1 MASAPLASDA
11 SRRLLELARRDRD
24 AAVAE
29 LANASPDDL
38 VALVCEAPLAHRVRL
53 LSLLPNPE
61 QVVPRLP
68 EAELC
73 FLVKAQG
80 LEDAGWILAHATP
93 EQIVAGVDLDVWH
106 GHELDVP
113 TLSRWVAALADTDP
127 QALLGGARALDPEI
141 LVLLLRSRIGV
152 VQKPTDAEGWDPP
165 DRSQTLEG
173 QFHFFALDDND
184 DLEEIVVLL
193 RTLFEQDYWTYFR
206 LMQGSI
212 WELSSDTLEWALRWR
227 NGRLQDLGFP
237 PWEEAMS
244 IYGFVAPSE
253 RTRIPEGEDPLDVG
267 SWSLPVW
274 LPSLPEAHQ
283 SRHRIF
289 RAIAELSAEERRAA
303 FYAFVAL
310 ANKVAVADKLPLSD
324 AESTPRAIEKA
335 ARFASEGLALV
346 ADAHSLRDVD
356 VLRRVTLERLFRVGA
371 NLDPLEAR
379 K

>member
-29 LANASPDDL
+29 LAKASPEEQ
-38 VALVCEAPLAHRVRL
+38 VALVCEAPLAERVRL
-53 LSLLPNPE
+53 LGLVPHPE
-61 QVVPRLP
+61 QVIPRLP

-73 FLVKAQG
+73 FVVKAQG
-80 LEDAGWILAHATP
+80 LSDAGWILAHATP
-93 EQIVAGVDLDVWH
+93 EQIVASVDLDAWH
-106 GHELDVP
+106 GYELDLP
-113 TLSRWVAALADTDP
+113 TLSEWVAALADADP
-127 QALLGGARALDPEI
+127 KALLGAARALDPEL

-173 QFHFFALDDND
+173 QFHFFALAEKD
-184 DLEEIVVLL
+184 DLEDIVALL
-193 RTLFEQDYWTYFR
+193 RTLFEEDYWTYFR
-206 LMQGSI
+206 LMQGAI
-212 WELSSDTLEWALRWR
+212 WELGSDTEEWALRWR
-227 NGRLQDLGFP
+227 SGRLQDLGFP

-244 IYGFVAPSE
+244 IYGFIAPAE
-253 RTRIPEGEDPLDVG
+253 RTRVPDDEAPLDVG

-274 LPSLPEAHQ
+274 LPRLPDAQ
-283 SRHRIF
+283 RTGHRVF
-289 RAIAELSAEERRAA
+289 HAIAELSAEERSAA

-324 AESTPRAIEKA
+324 AESTPKAIEKA
-335 ARFASEGLALV
+335 ARFTSEGLALI
-346 ADAHSLRDVD
+346 AEAQHLPDAEI
-356 VLRRVTLERLFRVGA
+356 LRRVSLERLFRVGA

-379 K
+379 Q